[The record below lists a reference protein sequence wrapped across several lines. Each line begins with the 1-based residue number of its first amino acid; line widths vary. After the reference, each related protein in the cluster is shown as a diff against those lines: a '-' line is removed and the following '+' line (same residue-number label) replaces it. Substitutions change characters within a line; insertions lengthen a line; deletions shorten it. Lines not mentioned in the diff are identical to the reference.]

1 MVERLTEQAPNDDET
16 FRILNR
22 RFLLM
27 AGYSEQQILD
37 LGDLAKLRY
46 EKMRDLVQDKTFE
59 AARQQFKK
67 AGVDVK
73 SLSDADEKH

>member
-1 MVERLTEQAPNDDET
+1 LVERLTEQAPNDDET

-37 LGDLAKLRY
+37 LGDLAKLPY
-46 EKMRDLVQDKTFE
+46 ERMRDLVQDKTLE

-67 AGVDVK
+67 ADVDVK